1 MGVIYGGLVGDVGGT
16 NARFSL
22 VDGEGHLRNTK
33 TYACANYGG
42 LDEIIAEY
50 LEETA
55 GKKRPAKAVVAVAGP
70 VVDGEIE
77 FTNLDWQV
85 SETDLI
91 ASFGFDAIRLIND
104 FAAQALAAPVLPATD
119 LRRIGPD
126 LRGAPTCPIVVL
138 GAGTGFGVGA
148 VARSQ
153 HVDIAVATEGGHAGF
168 APHDEVE
175 AQVWRR
181 LQGLYGRVSVERVLS
196 GQGLFDLYLAL
207 EDMAGRTP
215 ELADERAVVE
225 AADAGDSGAGA
236 ALDRFCAILGGVAGD
251 LALTHGARGGIYVSG
266 GIAPRMGERL
276 MSGGFR
282 ARFEAKGR
290 LADYV
295 REIPTYLI
303 THPYAA
309 LVGCS
314 RELAQLEGVRL

>member
-1 MGVIYGGLVGDVGGT
+1 MGVIYAGLVGDVGGT
-16 NARFSL
+16 NARFAL

-33 TYACANYGG
+33 TYICADYGA
-42 LDEIIAEY
+42 LDEIIEVYLAE
-50 LEETA
+50 TT
-55 GKKRPAKAVVAVAGP
+55 GKRRPAKAVLAVAGP

-91 ASFGFDAIRLIND
+91 AGFGFDAIKLIND
-104 FAAQALAAPVLPATD
+104 FAAQAMAAPVLAAAD
-119 LRRIGPD
+119 LRQIGPE

-175 AQVWRR
+175 AHVWRR

-196 GQGLFDLYLAL
+196 GQGLYDLYLAL
-207 EDMAGRTP
+207 EDLAGRTP
-215 ELADERAVVE
+215 DLADERAVVE
-225 AADAGDSGAGA
+225 AADSGDPVAGA
-236 ALDRFCAILGGVAGD
+236 VLDRFCAILGGAAGD
-251 LALTHGARGGIYVSG
+251 LALTHGARGGGYVSG

-276 MSGGFR
+276 MAGGFR
-282 ARFEAKGR
+282 ERFEAKGR

-314 RELAQLEGVRL
+314 RELAQLEGMRL

>member
-1 MGVIYGGLVGDVGGT
+1 MGANYAGLVGDVGGT
-16 NARFSL
+16 NARFAL

-33 TYACANYGG
+33 TYICANYGG
-42 LDEIIAEY
+42 LDQIIADY

-55 GKKRPAKAVVAVAGP
+55 GKRRPAKAVVAVAGP

-91 ASFGFDAIRLIND
+91 ASFGFDAIKLIND
-104 FAAQALAAPVLPATD
+104 FAAQAMATPVLAAAD
-119 LRRIGPD
+119 LRQIGPD
-126 LRGAPTCPIVVL
+126 LRGASTCPIVVM
-138 GAGTGFGVGA
+138 GPGTGFGVGA

-153 HVDIAVATEGGHAGF
+153 HVDIAVATEAGHAGF
-168 APHDEVE
+168 APHDAVEVE
-175 AQVWRR
+175 VWKR

-196 GQGLFDLYLAL
+196 GQGLYDLYLAL

-215 ELADERAVVE
+215 SLADERAVVE
-225 AADAGDSGAGA
+225 AAAGGDETA
-236 ALDRFCAILGGVAGD
+236 AEVLDRFCAILGGVAGD
-251 LALTHGARGGIYVSG
+251 LALTYGARGGVYVGG
-266 GIAPRMGERL
+266 GIAPRMVERL

-282 ARFEAKGR
+282 DRFEAKGR
-290 LADYV
+290 LTDYV

>member
-1 MGVIYGGLVGDVGGT
+1 MGAIYSGLVGDVGGT
-16 NARFSL
+16 NARFAL

-33 TYACANYGG
+33 TYICADYGA
-42 LDEIIAEY
+42 LDEIIEVY
-50 LEETA
+50 LAETA
-55 GKKRPAKAVVAVAGP
+55 GKRRPAKAVVAVAGP

-91 ASFGFDAIRLIND
+91 AGFGFDAIKLIND
-104 FAAQALAAPVLPATD
+104 FAAQAMAAPVLAAAD
-119 LRRIGPD
+119 LRQIGPE

-153 HVDIAVATEGGHAGF
+153 HVDVAVATEGGHAGF

-175 AQVWRR
+175 AHVWRR

-196 GQGLFDLYLAL
+196 GQGLYDLYLAL
-207 EDMAGRTP
+207 EELAGRTP
-215 ELADERAVVE
+215 DLADERAVVE
-225 AADAGDSGAGA
+225 AADGGDRVAGA

-276 MSGGFR
+276 MAGGFR
-282 ARFEAKGR
+282 DRFEAKGR
-290 LADYV
+290 LSDYV

-303 THPYAA
+303 THPFAA

>member
-1 MGVIYGGLVGDVGGT
+1 MGAIYSGLVGDVGGT
-16 NARFSL
+16 NARFAL
-22 VDGEGHLRNTK
+22 VDGEGHLRHTK
-33 TYACANYGG
+33 VYTCANYGG

-55 GKKRPAKAVVAVAGP
+55 GKRRPAKAVVAVAGP

-91 ASFGFDAIRLIND
+91 ASFGFDAIKLIND
-104 FAAQALAAPVLPATD
+104 FAAQAMAAPVLATAD
-119 LRRIGPD
+119 LRRIGPE

-138 GAGTGFGVGA
+138 GPGTGFGVGA

-175 AQVWRR
+175 AHVWRR

-196 GQGLFDLYLAL
+196 GQGLFDLYLAM
-207 EDMAGRTP
+207 EDLAGRTP
-215 ELADERAVVE
+215 DLADERAVVE
-225 AADAGDSGAGA
+225 AADGGDPAAGA
-236 ALDRFCAILGGVAGD
+236 VLDRFCAILGGVAGD
-251 LALTHGARGGIYVSG
+251 LALTHGARGGVYVSG

-276 MSGGFR
+276 MAGGFR
-282 ARFEAKGR
+282 DRFEAKGR

>member
-1 MGVIYGGLVGDVGGT
+1 MGVIYAGLVGDVGGT

-33 TYACANYGG
+33 VYACAAYGA

-55 GKKRPAKAVVAVAGP
+55 GKKRPARAVIAVAGP

-77 FTNLDWQV
+77 FTNLDWRV
-85 SETDLI
+85 SEIDLI
-91 ASFGFDAIRLIND
+91 ASFGFDAIKLIND
-104 FAAQALAAPVLPATD
+104 FAAQAMATPILAATD
-119 LRRIGPD
+119 LRRIGPEV
-126 LRGAPTCPIVVL
+126 RGAATCPIVVL

-175 AQVWRR
+175 VEVWRR
-181 LQGLYGRVSVERVLS
+181 LMGLYGRVSVERVLS

-215 ELADERAVVE
+215 ELAHERAVVE
-225 AADAGDSGAGA
+225 AADAGDPVAGA
-236 ALDRFCAILGGVAGD
+236 VLDRFCAILGGVAGD
-251 LALTHGARGGIYVSG
+251 LALTHGARGGVYVSG
-266 GIAPRMGERL
+266 GIAPRMGDRL
-276 MSGGFR
+276 MAGGFR
-282 ARFEAKGR
+282 DRFEAKGR
-290 LADYV
+290 LTDYV

-314 RELAQLEGVRL
+314 RELTQLEGVRL

>member
-1 MGVIYGGLVGDVGGT
+1 MGAIYSGLVGDVGGT
-16 NARFSL
+16 NARFAL

-33 TYACANYGG
+33 TYICANYGG
-42 LDEIIAEY
+42 LDEIISEY

-55 GKKRPAKAVVAVAGP
+55 GKRRPAKAVIAVAGP

-91 ASFGFDAIRLIND
+91 ASFGFDAIKLIND
-104 FAAQALAAPVLPATD
+104 FAAQAMAAPVLAAAD
-119 LRRIGPD
+119 LRRIGPE

-175 AQVWRR
+175 AHVWRR
-181 LQGLYGRVSVERVLS
+181 LQGLHGRVSVERVLS

-207 EDMAGRTP
+207 QDLAGRAP
-215 ELADERAVVE
+215 HLADERAVVE
-225 AADAGDSGAGA
+225 AADGGDPAAGEV
-236 ALDRFCAILGGVAGD
+236 LDRFCAILGGVAGD

-276 MSGGFR
+276 MAGGFR
-282 ARFEAKGR
+282 DRFEAKGR

-303 THPYAA
+303 IHPFAA